1 MVRNIA
7 GCLVDAGMGILSVR
21 DIEEIL
27 AAKDRRKLGMTAPA
41 EGLCLLRVYFSPIT
55 KESIEETLAMPLFP
69 WCR

>member
-1 MVRNIA
+1 
-7 GCLVDAGMGILSVR
+7 
-21 DIEEIL
+21 
-27 AAKDRRKLGMTAPA
+27 MTAPA